1 MFIKQEANNLDTM
14 YDRVRTAN
22 LPQFQLSPKEAV
34 LIVGLAS
41 VFSYVFGFVVG
52 ALI

>member
-1 MFIKQEANNLDTM
+1 M
-14 YDRVRTAN
+14 YDRVRTAD

-41 VFSYVFGFVVG
+41 VFSYIFGFVVG